1 MCHVGGLL
9 LQALRVALP
18 AMAIAAVAG
27 TDTVNSALASIP
39 EVITRGLQ
47 VSGGFIVV
55 VGYAMV
61 INMMNAKSL
70 MPYFF
75 LGFLIAVFTNVNLI
89 GFGAIGLICA
99 FFHIKNLQRELE
111 SAAAG
116 PVRSGNPVDDI
127 DDSDLM

>member
-1 MCHVGGLL
+1 MYNNGHSETKKKKRNAAAV
-9 LQALRVALP
+9 V
-18 AMAIAAVAG
+18 AAVAG
-27 TDTVNSALASIP
+27 TDTVTAMLASIP

-89 GFGAIGLICA
+89 GFGAIGLIA
-99 FFHIKNLQRELE
+99 AYFHIRGLQRELNA
-111 SAAAG
+111 AAAG
-116 PVRSGNPVDDI
+116 NGGSGNALDDI

>member
-1 MCHVGGLL
+1 ML
-9 LQALRVALP
+9 
-18 AMAIAAVAG
+18 
-27 TDTVNSALASIP
+27 LASIP

-61 INMMNAKSL
+61 INMMNAKAL

-89 GFGAIGLICA
+89 GFGAIGLIA
-99 FFHIKNLQRELE
+99 AYFHIKGLQRDLAAEASST
-111 SAAAG
+111 SAAAAD
-116 PVRSGNPVDDI
+116 PLADI
-127 DDSDLM
+127 DDSELM